1 MVRVAIVGLL
11 ILSVLCM
18 VPLMGIDHATAGH
31 LHHGATAS
39 CATCI
44 GPESIGMVVFL
55 LTLLGLSP
63 LMIPSA
69 PPRPPV
75 RNQFHPPRAR

>member
-1 MVRVAIVGLL
+1 MARFLFIGLL
-11 ILSVLCM
+11 ILSVACM
-18 VPLMGIDHATAGH
+18 VPLMGAGH
-31 LHHGATAS
+31 SATGHFHHGATAS

-69 PPRPPV
+69 PPRPLV
-75 RNQFHPPRAR
+75 RGLFHPPRTR

>member
-1 MVRVAIVGLL
+1 MVRVTIIVVLV
-11 ILSVLCM
+11 LSVVCM

-44 GPESIGMVVFL
+44 GPESIGEVVFL
-55 LTLLGLSP
+55 LTLFGLSP
-63 LMIPSA
+63 LLMPIT

-75 RNQFHPPRAR
+75 PNQFHPPRPR